1 VHFSSMLT
9 TIGIIFP
16 YLKRILPLPLSML
29 IASFT
34 FPIYHLAQF
43 HFFPSG
49 LRAKFQFQIFCFSLS
64 YVLFY
69 ELTGSFML
77 TFVLQHLI
85 ATTTFIYN
93 QDYEFGRRDFPFYF
107 GIFIVASA
115 IIFCSIWL
123 RWLFNFFAFLAMVGS
138 SVFVLVPPGIIALKD
153 VAST

>member
-1 VHFSSMLT
+1 MLSNIISTKRDLEKSLSAFLGPLGVHFSSMLT

-16 YLKRILPLPLSML
+16 YLKGILTLQLSML
-29 IASFT
+29 IASST

-49 LRAKFQFQIFCFSLS
+49 LRAKFHFQIFCFSLS

-93 QDYEFGRRDFPFYF
+93 QDYEFGRRDFPYYF

-123 RWLFNFFAFLAMVGS
+123 R
-138 SVFVLVPPGIIALKD
+138 
-153 VAST
+153 